1 MIGIIA
7 LLVIGPERLPGVAQT
22 AGRWVGRG
30 RRMIMDVKAD
40 IDKEIKA
47 DELKKIL
54 ESHKVNNPLK
64 DIVDETRD
72 GAEQI
77 RKQTEVEL
85 SRTEERENPPK

>member
-85 SRTEERENPPK
+85 SQTEERENPPK